1 MSDPVLTARGCRW
14 ISIPGV
20 TDQRGSVNFL
30 EYGKGLDFP
39 VKRAFW
45 LHHIAPGQWRGRHGH
60 REMQLVLIAVAG
72 GCRAQL
78 DDGTVNEAVTL
89 NDPAKGLYIAPWVW
103 HELTDFAPD
112 SVILVLCS
120 GLYDEAEY
128 LRDYA
133 EFKRLIAARPA

>member
-14 ISIPGV
+14 IPIPGV
-20 TDQRGSVNFL
+20 TDPRGSVNFL
-30 EYGKGLDFP
+30 EFGKGLDFAAR
-39 VKRAFW
+39 RAFW

-60 REMQLVLIAVAG
+60 REMKLVLIAVAG
-72 GCRAQL
+72 GCRAHL
-78 DDGTVNEAVTL
+78 DDGTAKEAVTL

-120 GLYDEAEY
+120 DLYDEAEY

-133 EFKRLIAARPA
+133 EFKRLVAARPA

>member
-1 MSDPVLTARGCRW
+1 MSDPVLAARGCRW
-14 ISIPGV
+14 ISVPGV
-20 TDQRGSVNFL
+20 TDPRGSLNFL
-30 EYGKGLDFP
+30 QFGKGLDFP

-60 REMQLVLIAVAG
+60 RETKLVLVAVAG
-72 GCRAQL
+72 GGLVHL
-78 DDGTVNEAVTL
+78 DDGTVKAAVTL
-89 NDPAKGLYIAPWVW
+89 NDPAKALYIAPWAW

-120 GLYDEAEY
+120 DLYDEADY

-133 EFKRLIAARPA
+133 EFKRLVVARPA